1 MKDLSSQR
9 FGRQIAVKP
18 CGKNKY
24 GNVLWLCR
32 CDCGK
37 EHIVPSGKLVQGKSK
52 SCGCYATDLHISQLQ
67 THGITTGGKP
77 RTFIIWN
84 GMKARCLNPKAVSYK
99 NYGGRGI
106 GICNEWLTFANFHNW
121 AISNGYQDDL
131 ELDRINNEVGYCP
144 ENCRWVSKSFNRE
157 HRRNTRYI
165 EVCSIKLNVTTWC
178 KEVGLPKTK
187 AYQLLHIGEDA
198 FCKEVERRI
207 ATGRGQTYFVE
218 RFLGGQRISRERG
231 AVQ

>member
-37 EHIVPSGKLVQGKSK
+37 EHIVPSGKLLQGKSK

-84 GMKARCLNPKAVSYK
+84 GMKARCLNPKAVSFK

-106 GICNEWLTFANFHNW
+106 GICNEWLTFANFHKW

-131 ELDRINNEVGYCP
+131 ELDRINNELGYCP

-157 HRRNTRYI
+157 HRRNARYI

-178 KEVGLPKTK
+178 KEAGLSKTK

-207 ATGRGQTYFVE
+207 TTGKGQTYFVNK
-218 RFLGGQRISRERG
+218 FLGGCRAE
-231 AVQ
+231 V